1 MFRLDPVIYNVK
13 EDAKSVNVKV
23 IKVDGDDESHSIKLQ
38 TFVTVE
44 DTASDED
51 YVGVDE
57 LINMSKVSS
66 TI

>member
-1 MFRLDPVIYNVK
+1 MFSLDPVSYNVK
-13 EDAKSVNVKV
+13 EDAGTVNVKV
-23 IKVDGDDESHSIKLQ
+23 IKVGGEDESHSIKFQ

-57 LINMSKVSS
+57 LVNMSKVSS
-66 TI
+66 AI

>member
-1 MFRLDPVIYNVK
+1 MHPVNYDVDEDEGSVK
-13 EDAKSVNVKV
+13 IAVTKVK
-23 IKVDGDDESHSIKLQ
+23 GEDESHSIKLQ
-38 TFVTVE
+38 TFVTVD
-44 DTASDED
+44 DTATKGQD